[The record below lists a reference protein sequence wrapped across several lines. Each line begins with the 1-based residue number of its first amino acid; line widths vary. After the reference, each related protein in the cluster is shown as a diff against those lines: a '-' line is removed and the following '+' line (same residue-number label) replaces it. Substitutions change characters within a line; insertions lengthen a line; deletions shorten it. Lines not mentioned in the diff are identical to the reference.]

1 MPRIQRAT
9 GFLVTTMLLFGGC
22 SGSSLTSSPSAHPT
36 TSPTDLPTARATITA
51 SPSVAVR
58 PGYILLEHF
67 GNAADGTELADTGAR
82 HLWLV
87 KADGSDLHEL
97 APGKPGPSKGAA
109 GWSPDGMHI
118 AFNTDETGVMIYETN
133 VAGSRLRLISTG
145 CDPSTC
151 LEIAPAYSPDGT
163 RLAFDR
169 LADSPAGGVIGIRD
183 LATTKVK
190 LLESTRQLPPKSE
203 LGAPAWSP
211 DGAQLVYYET
221 AKDADGRPT
230 GSSELFIVNADGT
243 GRHALKTPDLAA
255 GDPHWSPD
263 GRWIVFSTHPVH
275 EWNDAGVTEPPDI
288 YVVHPDGSGLQAL
301 TNDGG
306 SAAPSWTLDGRILF
320 FSQRALWL
328 MDADGSNR
336 ERVGPGT
343 MNLVSD
349 TTGYSYY
356 ASWQPLH

>member
-1 MPRIQRAT
+1 MGRSSPIPGRAT
-9 GFLVTTMLLFGGC
+9 
-22 SGSSLTSSPSAHPT
+22 
-36 TSPTDLPTARATITA
+36 
-51 SPSVAVR
+51 
-58 PGYILLEHF
+58 
-67 GNAADGTELADTGAR
+67 
-82 HLWLV
+82 WLV
-87 KADGSDLHEL
+87 KADGSDLQEL

-109 GWSPDGMHI
+109 GWSPDGRHI
-118 AFNTDETGVMIYETN
+118 AFNTDETGVTIYETD
-133 VAGSRLRLISTG
+133 VDGSTPRLISTG

-151 LEIAPAYSPDGT
+151 LEIAPAYSPDGK
-163 RLAFDR
+163 RLAFVR
-169 LADSPAGGVIGIRD
+169 LSDKPATGVIGIRD
-183 LATTKVK
+183 LGTSKVTF
-190 LLESTRQLPPKSE
+190 LASIRQTPPKSE

-211 DGAQLVYYET
+211 DGTQLVYYET

-230 GSSELFIVNADGT
+230 GWGEMFIVNADGT
-243 GRHALKTPDLAA
+243 ARHPLPAPDLAA

-263 GRWIVFSTHPVH
+263 GQWIVFSTHPVH

-288 YVVHPDGSGLQAL
+288 YVVHPDGSGLKAL